1 MELDTMTAVLAPPTR
16 QPARS
21 PHLPLDY
28 FYRLS
33 VEQYH
38 AMIRFGILTEDDPV
52 ELLEGCLV
60 LKMGINPKHWYAT
73 GQLRDW
79 LIGLGLTNY
88 FVHSQE
94 PIVTDDSEPEPDV
107 AVVRGKRLDYFDVS
121 PSTRGIA
128 LVVEVS
134 DSTLLHDRTVKKR
147 IYARAGIP
155 IYWIVNLIDQ
165 QIEVYT
171 QPTVANENWDY
182 ASPEIVG
189 RESEVRVVLDGREA
203 GRLPV
208 QKLMPFDT

>member
-1 MELDTMTAVLAPPTR
+1 MTATLAPPIR
-16 QPARS
+16 QPGRS
-21 PHLPLDY
+21 PDLPLDY

-38 AMIRFGILTEDDPV
+38 AMSRFGILTEEDPV

-60 LKMGINPKHWYAT
+60 LKMGINPKHWFAT

-79 LIGLGLTNY
+79 LIGLGLSNY
-88 FVHSQE
+88 FIHSQE

-107 AVVRGKRLDYFDVS
+107 AVVRGSRLDHFEVTPNS
-121 PSTRGIA
+121 RATA

-134 DSTLLHDRTVKKR
+134 DSTLLNDRTVKKR

-155 IYWIVNLIDQ
+155 VYWIVNLIDQ

-171 QPTVANENWDY
+171 QPIMNGDQSDY
-182 ASPEIVG
+182 TAHEIIG
-189 RESEVRVVLDGREA
+189 REGDVRVVLDGREI

-208 QKLMPFDT
+208 EKLMPCVT